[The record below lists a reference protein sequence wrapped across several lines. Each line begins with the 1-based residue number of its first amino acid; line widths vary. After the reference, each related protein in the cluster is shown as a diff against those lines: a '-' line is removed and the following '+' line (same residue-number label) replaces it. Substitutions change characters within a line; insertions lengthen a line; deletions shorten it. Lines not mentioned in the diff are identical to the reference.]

1 MLEPSTFSQLGPYLK
16 LLEMI
21 RQGVLLVDESGKIL
35 GLNAL
40 AQQQLNYPSE
50 ELEGMTI
57 FEVNPHYTLLNWRKL
72 WRRLT
77 GGERVVEQT
86 EFINQQDIVYPVEIE
101 TILLSA
107 GKLDVAC
114 ILVENLLETNRYR
127 DLLDVTA
134 KISRIGCWELD
145 FITQRATFTREA
157 FSLFDLE
164 EKEESFSFEDANRM
178 LRNLFKPE
186 DYDRLLLHSK
196 NAIKQGEA
204 FDIECTIL
212 SPMGQKHVLRIKGEP
227 QYSEERASK
236 LYGTLQDISQI
247 NSRSENLFI
256 AKFVLEQMRDL
267 IFWIRQDG
275 SIFYANDTAC
285 TTLSTTRKQVKAS
298 NIWKWVPGLKD
309 GNSWP
314 EYWEQLKSDRTRQQ
328 EGTLL
333 TRRSKKI
340 PVELNHHFLTWDSQ
354 EFDCLI
360 VRNLAKKKERDALIE
375 MVNFTLNQSSDLIFW
390 TDRHAKIIYY
400 NESVPKELGY
410 SEEFLN
416 KATLF
421 DVNPDLTPA
430 SFEQYWAEMADKG
443 IIENEHP
450 YYRSDGSTFFV
461 EAVATYIDYQGQ
473 ECCCITMRDI
483 SQRKEKEQEL
493 HRALGEIQALRDKAE
508 TQKTY
513 LQEEVTSDYNFN
525 NIISK
530 STNYHKILKQVAQ
543 VADTSSTVLIQGE
556 TGTGKEL
563 LARAIHGMS
572 ERDESPLVKVNCAAL
587 PANLIESE
595 LFGHEKGAFTGAY
608 QQKVGKFEMADGG
621 TIFLDEVGEMPLEL
635 QPKLLRVLQE
645 GEFERVGSPKTHK
658 VDVRVIA
665 ATNRDLETMVSEGTF
680 REDLFFRLNV
690 FPINNLPLRE
700 RKEDIPLLIQH
711 FLKKYNARSGKQVT
725 KVDEKMVKKLQQY
738 EFPGNI
744 RELENLVER
753 AVIISNGEELDLKS
767 IMPNPRPSAQE
778 MHHFPTL
785 AEIEQQH
792 ILEALRRSQ
801 GRITGEQG
809 AAKLLGMNGKTL
821 ASRMRKW
828 GINRM
833 DFLEKDTI

>member
-1 MLEPSTFSQLGPYLK
+1 MLEPSTFSQLGPHLK

-21 RQGVLLVDESGKIL
+21 HQGVLLVDESGKIL

-72 WRRLT
+72 WRRLID
-77 GGERVVEQT
+77 GERVVEET
-86 EFINQQDIVYPVEIE
+86 EFINKQDIVYPVEVE

-107 GKLDVAC
+107 GDLDAAC
-114 ILVENLLETNRYR
+114 ILVENKLETNRYR
-127 DLLDVTA
+127 DLLDVTT

-157 FSLFDLE
+157 FSLINLE
-164 EKEESFSFEDANRM
+164 AEEESFSFEEANQ
-178 LRNLFKPE
+178 LLHDHFKPE
-186 DYDRLLLHSK
+186 DYDRLLLLSK
-196 NAIKQGEA
+196 NAVKNGDP
-204 FDIECTIL
+204 FDMECTIH
-212 SPMGQKHVLRIKGEP
+212 SPGGEKHVLRIKGEP

-275 SIFYANDTAC
+275 SIFYANDAAC
-285 TTLSTTRKQVKAS
+285 TTLSTTRKLVKAS
-298 NIWKWVPGLKD
+298 HIWKWLPEFDHGD
-309 GNSWP
+309 DWP
-314 EYWEQLKSDRTRQQ
+314 AYWEQLRTQRTQHL
-328 EGTLL
+328 ESTLK
-333 TRRSKKI
+333 TRRGKSI

-360 VRNLAKKKERDALIE
+360 IRNLAVKKERDALIN

-390 TDRHAKIIYY
+390 TDRNGKVIYF
-400 NESVPKELGY
+400 NDSVPKTLGY
-410 SEEFLN
+410 SGKFLRN
-416 KATLF
+416 ATLF
-421 DVNPDLTPA
+421 DINPDLTPE
-430 SFEQYWAEMADKG
+430 SFEVYWKEMAEKG
-443 IIENEHP
+443 RIENEHL
-450 YYRSDGSTFFV
+450 YYRSDGSSFYV
-461 EAVATYIDYQGQ
+461 EAVATYIDYQDQ
-473 ECCCITMRDI
+473 KCCCITMRDI
-483 SQRKEKEQEL
+483 SQRKEKEEEL
-493 HRALGEIQALRDKAE
+493 HGALGEIQALRDKAE

-530 STNYHKILKQVAQ
+530 SPNYHQILKQVAQ

-587 PANLIESE
+587 PADLIESE

-608 QQKVGKFEMADGG
+608 QQKIGKFELADGG

-645 GEFERVGSPKTHK
+645 GEFERVGLPKTHQ

-665 ATNRDLETMVSEGTF
+665 ATNRDLETMVSKGTF

-690 FPINNLPLRE
+690 FPIYNLPLRE
-700 RKEDIPLLIQH
+700 RKKDIPLLIQH
-711 FLKKYNARSGKQVT
+711 FLKKYSARSGKEVS
-725 KVDEKMVKKLQQY
+725 KVDEKMVQKLQKY

-767 IMPNPRPSAQE
+767 IMPQPRTSAQV

-785 AEIEQQH
+785 EEIEQQH
-792 ILEALRRSQ
+792 VLEALRRCQ
-801 GRITGEQG
+801 GRITGNQG

-828 GINRM
+828 GIGRM

>member
-21 RQGVLLVDESGKIL
+21 RQGVLLVDESGRIL

-40 AQQQLNYPSE
+40 AQQQLNYSSD

-77 GGERVVEQT
+77 EGERVVEET
-86 EFINQQDIVYPVEIE
+86 EFINKQDIVYPVEIE

-114 ILVENLLETNRYR
+114 ILVENMLETNRYR
-127 DLLDVTA
+127 DLLDVTT

-145 FITQRATFTREA
+145 FINQRATFTREA

-164 EKEESFSFEDANRM
+164 EEEESFTFEEANR
-178 LRNLFKPE
+178 LLHNLFKPE

-196 NAIKQGEA
+196 DAIKKGEP
-204 FDIECTIL
+204 FDMECTIH

-275 SIFYANDTAC
+275 SIFYANDSAC
-285 TTLSTTRKQVKAS
+285 TTLTTTRKLVKAR
-298 NIWKWVPGLKD
+298 NIWRWL
-309 GNSWP
+309 P
-314 EYWEQLKSDRTRQQ
+314 EFEEGSNWSEHWENLRQQ
-328 EGTLL
+328 RTLQSETNL
-333 TRRSKKI
+333 HTRRGKQI
-340 PVELNHHFLTWDSQ
+340 PVELNHHFLTWDNQ

-360 VRNLAKKKERDALIE
+360 IRNLTKKKERDALIE

-390 TDRHAKIIYY
+390 TDRNGKVIYF
-400 NESVPKELGY
+400 NDSVPKELGY
-410 SEEFLN
+410 SQEFLN
-416 KATLF
+416 QATLF
-421 DVNPDLTPA
+421 EINPDLTPE
-430 SFEQYWAEMADKG
+430 SFEVYWSEMQQKG
-443 IIENEHP
+443 RIENEHP
-450 YYRSDGSTFFV
+450 YYRSDGSTFYV
-461 EAVATYIDYQGQ
+461 EAVATYIDYGGQ

-483 SQRKEKEQEL
+483 TARKEKEQEL
-493 HRALGEIQALRDKAE
+493 HKALGEIEALRDKAE

-530 STNYHKILKQVAQ
+530 STNYHTILKQVAQ

-572 ERDESPLVKVNCAAL
+572 DRDESPLVKVNCAAL
-587 PANLIESE
+587 PTNLIESE

-608 QQKVGKFEMADGG
+608 QKKIGKFELADGG

-645 GEFERVGSPKTHK
+645 GEFERVGSPKTK
-658 VDVRVIA
+658 KIDVRVIA
-665 ATNRDLETMVSEGTF
+665 ATNRDLETMVGEGTF

-690 FPINNLPLRE
+690 FPIQNLPLRE
-700 RKEDIPLLIQH
+700 RKDDIPLLIQH

-725 KVDEKMVKKLQQY
+725 KVDEKMVEKLQRY

-753 AVIISNGEELDLKS
+753 AVIISNGEELDLES
-767 IMPNPRPSAQE
+767 IMPNPRPSAKE
-778 MHHFPTL
+778 LHHFPTL

-792 ILEALRRSQ
+792 ILEALRRCQ
-801 GRITGEQG
+801 GKITGDQG

-828 GINRM
+828 GIGRM
-833 DFLEKDTI
+833 DFLEKQTI

>member
-1 MLEPSTFSQLGPYLK
+1 MLKPSTFSQLGPYLK
-16 LLEMI
+16 LLDMI
-21 RQGVLLVDESGKIL
+21 RQGVLLVDESGKII
-35 GLNAL
+35 GLNAP
-40 AQQQLNYPSE
+40 AQQQLSYPPE

-57 FEVNPHYTLLNWRKL
+57 FEVNPHYTLLGWRKL
-72 WRRLT
+72 WRQLIE
-77 GGERVVEQT
+77 GKRVVERT

-107 GKLDVAC
+107 GDLDVAG

-127 DLLDVTA
+127 DLLDVTT

-145 FITQRATFTREA
+145 FIQQRATFSREA
-157 FSLFDLE
+157 FSLFGLDE
-164 EKEESFSFEDANRM
+164 EEESFTFEEANR
-178 LRNLFKPE
+178 LLKNLFKPE
-186 DYDRLLLHSK
+186 DYDRLVLHSK
-196 NAIKQGEA
+196 NAIKKGEP
-204 FDIECTIL
+204 FDLECTIH
-212 SPMGQKHVLRIKGEP
+212 SPMGQKHILRIKGEP

-298 NIWKWVPGLKD
+298 SIWKWLPEFNNGMD
-309 GNSWP
+309 WP
-314 EYWEQLKSDRTRQQ
+314 AYWEQLKAERTQQ
-328 EGTLL
+328 SESTLT
-333 TRRSKKI
+333 TRRGKEI
-340 PVELNHHFLTWDSQ
+340 PVELNHHFLTWDSR

-360 VRNLAKKKERDALIE
+360 VRNLARKKERDALIN

-390 TDRHAKIIYY
+390 TDRQAKIIYF
-400 NESVPKELGY
+400 NDSVPKTLGH
-410 SEEFLN
+410 SKKFLQ

-421 DVNPDLTPA
+421 DINPDLTPE
-430 SFEQYWAEMADKG
+430 SFEAYWAEMSEKG
-443 IIENEHP
+443 RIEHEHP
-450 YYRSDGSTFFV
+450 YYKSDGSTFYV

-483 SQRKEKEQEL
+483 TQRKEKEEEL
-493 HRALGEIQALRDKAE
+493 QALRDKAE

-530 STNYHKILKQVAQ
+530 STNYHPILKQVAQ

-572 ERDESPLVKVNCAAL
+572 DRDESPLVKVNCAAL

-608 QQKVGKFEMADGG
+608 QQKIGKFELADGG

-645 GEFERVGSPKTHK
+645 GEFERVGLPKTHR
-658 VDVRVIA
+658 VDVRIIA
-665 ATNRDLETMVSEGTF
+665 ATNRDLQTMVREGTF

-690 FPINNLPLRE
+690 FPIYNLPLRE

-725 KVDEKMVKKLQQY
+725 KVDEKMVQKLQQY

-767 IMPNPRPSAQE
+767 IMPDPRPSVHD
-778 MHHFPTL
+778 MHYFPTL
-785 AEIEQQH
+785 EEVEQRH
-792 ILEALRRSQ
+792 ILKALRRSQ
-801 GRITGEQG
+801 GRITGHKG

-821 ASRMRKW
+821 ASRMRKL
-828 GINRM
+828 GIGRM
-833 DFLEKDTI
+833 DFLEKETV

>member
-21 RQGVLLVDESGKIL
+21 RQGVLLVDESGKII

-40 AQQQLNYPSE
+40 AQRQLNYPSE
-50 ELEGMTI
+50 ELEGITI
-57 FEVNPHYTLLNWRKL
+57 FEINPHYTLLRWRKL
-72 WRRLT
+72 WRRLIK
-77 GGERVVEQT
+77 GERVVERT
-86 EFINQQDIVYPVEIE
+86 EFINQQDIVYPVEME

-107 GKLDVAC
+107 GKLNVAC

-127 DLLDVTA
+127 DLLDVTT

-145 FITQRATFTREA
+145 FINHRATFTREA
-157 FSLFDLE
+157 FSLFDLDE
-164 EKEESFSFEDANRM
+164 EEESFSFEDATR
-178 LRNLFKPE
+178 LLKNLFKPE

-196 NAIKQGEA
+196 NAVKKGEA
-204 FDIECTIL
+204 FDLECTVH

-227 QYSEERASK
+227 QFSEERASK

-275 SIFYANDTAC
+275 SIFYANEAAC
-285 TTLSTTRKQVKAS
+285 TTLSTTRKQVTAS
-298 NIWKWVPGLKD
+298 NIWKWLPELNDGKD
-309 GNSWP
+309 WP
-314 EYWEQLKSDRTRQQ
+314 TYWEQLKAQRTKQS
-328 EGTLL
+328 ESTLT

-390 TDRHAKIIYY
+390 TDRQAMVIYF
-400 NESVPKELGY
+400 NESVPKKLGY
-410 SEEFLN
+410 SEAFLQ

-421 DVNPDLTPA
+421 DINPDLTPD
-430 SFEQYWAEMADKG
+430 SFEAYWNEMAKKG
-443 IIENEHP
+443 RIENEHP
-450 YYRSDGSTFFV
+450 FYRSDGSAFYV
-461 EAVATYIDYQGQ
+461 EAAATYIYYRGQ

-483 SQRKEKEQEL
+483 TQRKEKEEEL
-493 HRALGEIQALRDKAE
+493 HRAMDQIQALRDKAE

-530 STNYHKILKQVAQ
+530 STNYHQILKQVAQ

-572 ERDESPLVKVNCAAL
+572 NRDESPLVKVNCAAL
-587 PANLIESE
+587 PTDLIESE

-608 QQKVGKFEMADGG
+608 QQKIGKFELADGG

-645 GEFERVGSPKTHK
+645 GEFERVGLPKTHQ

-665 ATNRDLETMVSEGTF
+665 ATNRDLETMVREGTF
-680 REDLFFRLNV
+680 RQDLYFRLNV
-690 FPINNLPLRE
+690 FPIYNLPLRE

-725 KVDEKMVKKLQQY
+725 KVDEKMVQKLQEY

-753 AVIISNGEELDLKS
+753 GVIISNGEELDLKS
-767 IMPNPRPSAQE
+767 IMPDLRSTGHD
-778 MHHFPTL
+778 MHYFPTL
-785 AEIEQQH
+785 EEVEQQH
-792 ILEALRRSQ
+792 ILEALRRCQ
-801 GRITGEQG
+801 GRITGNKG

-828 GINRM
+828 GIGRM
-833 DFLEKDTI
+833 DFLEKDTV